1 MYDRSLADPKP
12 ISRPKSRLLYKI
24 QTLVGVTGWR
34 MARYR
39 APWRKVVW
47 ACVDLVWR
55 PHIFSILVF
64 EVRTIFELRNGPG
77 QRRFLT

>member
-1 MYDRSLADPKP
+1 
-12 ISRPKSRLLYKI
+12 
-24 QTLVGVTGWR
+24 

-39 APWRKVVW
+39 ARWRKVVW

-64 EVRTIFELRNGPG
+64 EVRTVISIECRVLKTSIQAMIFGFTTGINVSASASACI
-77 QRRFLT
+77 FA